1 MDRHRHSHSR
11 WPLLVAGSI
20 VFAYFGVEVTGAIV
34 GHSLVL
40 LADAVHTISDVGAL
54 SLAAVAAWL
63 ASRPHT
69 TKRSFG
75 NLRAEVLA
83 ALANGALLL
92 AMAAYICLEAIMRI
106 ASPEDVR
113 GGIVS
118 AVAAGGLLANAAA
131 AVVLLRGSR
140 QSLNTKAALYHV
152 AGDALGSAGA
162 VVSGLLVLAYGWRL
176 ADPLASIFI
185 GCILV
190 YGALRVVSDATH
202 VLMEG
207 TPAHIDVAALCKDID
222 EMALVV
228 GVHDMHAWT
237 ITSGYDAMSAH
248 VMVKNDCS
256 RIDTER
262 LLERVRQLVADR
274 YGIAHVTIQI
284 ETRDE
289 ECEEAHV
296 PEVVV
301 HLENHTGL
309 KARR

>member
-1 MDRHRHSHSR
+1 M
-11 WPLLVAGSI
+11 
-20 VFAYFGVEVTGAIV
+20 
-34 GHSLVL
+34 
-40 LADAVHTISDVGAL
+40 
-54 SLAAVAAWL
+54 
-63 ASRPHT
+63 
-69 TKRSFG
+69 
-75 NLRAEVLA
+75 LA

-92 AMAAYICLEAIMRI
+92 AMAAYIFLEAVMRI

-118 AVAAGGLLANAAA
+118 AVAAGGLLANAVAA
-131 AVVLLRGSR
+131 AVLLRGSR
-140 QSLNTKAALYHV
+140 HSLNTKAALYHV

-185 GCILV
+185 GFILV
-190 YGALRVVSDATH
+190 YGALRIVSDATH

-207 TPAHIDVAALCKDID
+207 TPVHIDVAALCKDIE

-248 VMVKNDCS
+248 VMIKDDCS

-262 LLERVRQLVADR
+262 LLERVRQLVAER

-284 ETRDE
+284 ETSDE
-289 ECEEAHV
+289 DCDEAHV
-296 PEVVV
+296 AEAVR
-301 HLENHTGL
+301 HSENRT
-309 KARR
+309 